1 MNQTAAIETP
11 AAAEAKTRYVL
22 SRVTSDRGGDLGSS
36 YYSAYAIAV
45 TPELRAR
52 VDEAYALVKANPW
65 MESIHIHAH
74 GFALPGS
81 DYQDN
86 TDYDLDG
93 PIAERVESEDVV
105 ELDEAQFRELEKCCA
120 WGVRGDTIEV
130 NAYTD
135 PMIHFHEKYDYE
147 GFTSHC
153 IHALEPTQMR
163 EEREARRAAWEAKNL
178 AAQDEQA

>member
-1 MNQTAAIETP
+1 MNQTATTEAP
-11 AAAEAKTRYVL
+11 VAAAEAKTQYVL
-22 SRVTSDRGGDLGSS
+22 ARVSSDRGGDLGSS

-81 DYQDN
+81 DFQDN

-93 PIAERVESEDVV
+93 PIANRLEEDDQMD
-105 ELDEAQFRELEKCCA
+105 LDEAQYEELAKCQA
-120 WGVRGDTIEV
+120 WGVRGEVIEV

-135 PMIHFHEKYDYE
+135 PMIHFYEKYDYE
-147 GFTSHC
+147 GFSSFS
-153 IHALEPTQMR
+153 IAALEPTQMR
-163 EEREARRAAWEAKNL
+163 EEREARYAALQAKEE
-178 AAQDEQA
+178 EQA